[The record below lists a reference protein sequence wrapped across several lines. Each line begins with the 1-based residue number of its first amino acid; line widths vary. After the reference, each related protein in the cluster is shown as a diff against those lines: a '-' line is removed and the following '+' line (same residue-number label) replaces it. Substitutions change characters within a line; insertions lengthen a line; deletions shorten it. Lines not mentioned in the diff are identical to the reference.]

1 MLLHFVMHCI
11 IFNILA
17 NIATAVLPEH
27 FETLGECTALH
38 KFEVRRKKFEYLKK
52 KIRYFTSFFFF

>member
-1 MLLHFVMHCI
+1 MHCI
-11 IFNILA
+11 FFNISA

-52 KIRYFTSFFFF
+52 KKYGILHHFFFFNKKML